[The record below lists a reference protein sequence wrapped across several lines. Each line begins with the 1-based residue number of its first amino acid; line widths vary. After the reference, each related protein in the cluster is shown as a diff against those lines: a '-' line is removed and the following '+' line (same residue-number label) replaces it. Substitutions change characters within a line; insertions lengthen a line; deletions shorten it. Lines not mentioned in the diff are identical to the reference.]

1 MNHLAR
7 GDKMAKRLGFGCM
20 RLPLLDKDDQTS
32 FDTETLNKL
41 VDMFLE
47 RGFTY
52 FDTAYTYH
60 GFMSEEAIREA
71 LVKRHNRDEFTL
83 ATKLPPRML
92 KSVEDQDRIFNEQLE
107 NCGVEFFDYYLL
119 HNIGVSAYQQACKYD
134 TFGFA
139 LEKKEE
145 GKIKNLGI
153 SFHATPELLDEILTA
168 HPELDFVQLQINYID
183 WENPGI
189 QSKRCYD
196 VARKHN
202 KSIFVMEPCKG
213 GNLALVPEK
222 AEELMKVYNPEASVA
237 SWAIR
242 FAASQEGVM
251 MVLSGMSTM
260 EQVLDNTS
268 YMADFKPLNEEEY
281 RIINQVIDIINDNT
295 AIPCT
300 TCRYCV
306 EGCPKN
312 IAIPNYFA
320 LYNSAKRAVTDNI
333 SSQFVYYLNLTST
346 HGRASDCIDC
356 KQCEKACPQHLKITE
371 YLKDVSAEFDAGP
384 GLPITR

>member
-1 MNHLAR
+1 
-7 GDKMAKRLGFGCM
+7 
-20 RLPLLDKDDQTS
+20 
-32 FDTETLNKL
+32 
-41 VDMFLE
+41 LE

-60 GFMSEEAIREA
+60 GFKSEEATKEA
-71 LVKRHNRDEFTL
+71 LVKRHSRDEFTL

-92 KSVEDQDRIFNEQLE
+92 KSVEDQDKIFNEQLE

-119 HNIGVSAYQQACKYD
+119 HNIGMSAYQQACKYD

-139 LEKKEE
+139 LKKKEE
-145 GKIKNLGI
+145 GKVENLGI
-153 SFHATPELLDEILTA
+153 SFHDTPELLDEILTA
-168 HPELDFVQLQINYID
+168 HPELYFIQLQINYID

-189 QSKRCYD
+189 QSRRCYE

-202 KSIFVMEPCKG
+202 KPIVVMEPCKG

-222 AEELMKVYNPEASVA
+222 AEGLMKAYNPETSIA

-281 RIINQVIDIINDNT
+281 RIINQVIDIINDNN

-312 IAIPNYFA
+312 IAIPDYFA
-320 LYNSAKRAVTDNI
+320 LYNSARRAVTDNI

-346 HGRASDCIDC
+346 HGKASDCIDC

-371 YLKDVSAEFDAGP
+371 YLKDVVAEFEAGGP
-384 GLPITR
+384 ASPTK

>member
-1 MNHLAR
+1 
-7 GDKMAKRLGFGCM
+7 MAKRLGFGCM

-41 VDMFLE
+41 MDTFLE

-60 GFMSEEAIREA
+60 GFKGEEAIREA

-83 ATKLPPRML
+83 VTKLPPPRML
-92 KSVEDQDRIFNEQLE
+92 KSVEDQERIFDEQLE

-139 LEKKEE
+139 LRKKEE
-145 GKIKNLGI
+145 GKIKNFGI
-153 SFHATPELLDEILTA
+153 SFHDTPELLDEILTA

-189 QSKRCYD
+189 QSRRCYE

-202 KSIFVMEPCKG
+202 KPIVVMEPCKG
-213 GNLALVPEK
+213 GNLALVPEE
-222 AEELMKVYNPEASVA
+222 AEELMKVYNPEASIA

-251 MVLSGMSTM
+251 MVLSGMSNM

-268 YMADFKPLNEEEY
+268 YMVDFKPLNEEEY
-281 RIINQVIDIINDNT
+281 RIIDQVIDIINENT
-295 AIPCT
+295 AISCT
-300 TCRYCV
+300 TRRYCV

-312 IAIPNYFA
+312 IAIPDYFA

-333 SSQFVYYLNLTST
+333 SSQFVYYLNLTSN
-346 HGRASDCIDC
+346 HGKASDCIDC
-356 KQCEKACPQHLKITE
+356 KQCEKSCPQHLNITE

-384 GLPITR
+384 GLPTK

>member
-1 MNHLAR
+1 
-7 GDKMAKRLGFGCM
+7 MAKRLGFGCM

-32 FDTETLNKL
+32 FDTESLNKL
-41 VDMFLE
+41 VDTFLE
-47 RGFTY
+47 KGFTY

-60 GFMSEEAIREA
+60 GFKSEGAIREA

-92 KSVEDQDRIFNEQLE
+92 KAVEDQDRIFNEQLE

-119 HNIGVSAYQQACKYD
+119 HNIGVSAYEQACKFD

-139 LEKKEE
+139 LKKKEE
-145 GKIKNLGI
+145 GKIKNLGM
-153 SFHATPELLDEILTA
+153 SFHDTPKLLDEILTA

-183 WENPGI
+183 WENPSI
-189 QSKRCYD
+189 QSRRCYE

-202 KSIFVMEPCKG
+202 MPVVVMEPCKG
-213 GNLALVPEK
+213 GNLASVPEK
-222 AEELMKVYNPEASVA
+222 AEELMNVYNPEASVA

-268 YMADFKPLNEEEY
+268 YMTDFKPLDEEEY
-281 RIINQVIDIINDNT
+281 RIINQVIDIINEDT

-306 EGCPKN
+306 EGCPEN
-312 IAIPNYFA
+312 IAIPDYFA

-333 SSQFVYYLNLTST
+333 SSQFVYYLNLTSN
-346 HGRASDCIDC
+346 HGKASDCIDC

-371 YLKDVSAEFDAGP
+371 YLKDVVKEFEEGGP
-384 GLPITR
+384 ALPTK